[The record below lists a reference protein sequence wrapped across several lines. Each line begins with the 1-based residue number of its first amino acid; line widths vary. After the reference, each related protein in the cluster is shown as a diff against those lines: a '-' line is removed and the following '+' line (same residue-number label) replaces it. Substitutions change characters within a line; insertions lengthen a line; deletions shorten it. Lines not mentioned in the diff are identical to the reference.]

1 MFSCYSYEL
10 LNCSTKTKNY
20 FSDGNTTF
28 QGMSGSSNEALG
40 FGNKQYNQNLR
51 GGQFGKTGF
60 QGQQSQFQGQ
70 QSQSFRP
77 PNPTRFDQIPD
88 QQPITTEHL
97 MGLMGESSNMSA
109 SSGYQSGQSP
119 THTPS
124 KEYVQKTIA
133 LQQML
138 SRPVTP
144 EDCSEMKKTLEGL
157 ENRTAFKNPYKGPDS
172 FFYCLS
178 KYVHKLSASSDPHAM
193 VSGARTGLGKFIA
206 ENKDYC
212 SVSTFTLLLFF
223 SAKMRT
229 VFSSRNPHSILQP
242 KSAQFLTAKI
252 HK

>member
-10 LNCSTKTKNY
+10 LNFSTKTTNY

-28 QGMSGSSNEALG
+28 QGMSGSSNEASG
-40 FGNKQYNQNLR
+40 FGNKQYSQNLC

-60 QGQQSQFQGQ
+60 QGQKSQFQGQ

-77 PNPTRFDQIPD
+77 PNPTRFDQIPG
-88 QQPITTEHL
+88 QEPITTEHL

-138 SRPVTP
+138 SRPVTA
-144 EDCSEMKKTLEGL
+144 EDCSEMKKTLGGL

-172 FFYCLS
+172 FFYCLA
-178 KYVHKLSASSDPHAM
+178 KYVHKLSPSSDPHAM
-193 VSGARTGLGKFIA
+193 VSGARHRTGKVHCR
-206 ENKDYC
+206 KQR
-212 SVSTFTLLLFF
+212 LL
-223 SAKMRT
+223 
-229 VFSSRNPHSILQP
+229 QC
-242 KSAQFLTAKI
+242 
-252 HK
+252 